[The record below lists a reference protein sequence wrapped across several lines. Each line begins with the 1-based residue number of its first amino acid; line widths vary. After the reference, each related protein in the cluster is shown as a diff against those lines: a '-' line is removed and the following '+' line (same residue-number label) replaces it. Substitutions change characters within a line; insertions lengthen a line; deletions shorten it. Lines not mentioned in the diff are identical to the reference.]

1 VSSFIQAENLELFT
15 PAGRPLAHPLT
26 FNISPGEMLLIEG
39 PNGAGKSTLLK
50 AMLGLHRHYR
60 GQVSS
65 SLRGHE
71 IAYLPQL
78 GNVQFFLP
86 LNLGDVV
93 RLQRAKTDHEIE
105 KLKLLDRHQLTAA
118 WNSASGGERQK
129 ALLSRTLLSQAK
141 LFVLDEPFNHLDQ
154 AGRENVQHAV
164 LALLEQKCAVVV
176 VSHNAHWSTGKIQR
190 LKLEERRA

>member
-26 FNISPGEMLLIEG
+26 FKISAGEMLLIEG

-50 AMLGLHRHYR
+50 TVLGLHRHYR
-60 GQVSS
+60 GQVNST
-65 SLRGHE
+65 LAGHE

-93 RLQRAKTDHEIE
+93 RLEGGRTDEDIE
-105 KLKLLDRHQLTAA
+105 KLKLLDRQQMTAA

-129 ALLSRTLLSQAK
+129 ALLSRTLLSPAK
-141 LFVLDEPFNHLDQ
+141 LFILDEPFNHLDQ
-154 AGRENVQHAV
+154 AGRESVQQSV
-164 LALLEQKCAVVV
+164 LALLERKCAVVV
-176 VSHNAHWSTGKIQR
+176 VSHNTHWTTGKIQR